1 MRRRLCGSKDAF
13 SCVTQLLCAARNAD
27 RIILR
32 TVQQQHVEVV
42 LRRLLP
48 QPLQRIRDLA
58 DRKEILV
65 EDVPLKVLN
74 HLAPG
79 NRHQGVIAFAKPVEY
94 ADLTDVLIAADE
106 KGKVPFLV
114 LLDGIEDVHNM
125 GAIIRTAE
133 CAGVDAV
140 LLPKRR
146 TAPINETVGK
156 TSAGAVE
163 YMPLV
168 QIGNIAQTLKQLK
181 KRGFWVIG
189 ADMDGETDYFHSSL
203 TDPVVLVIGSEG
215 RGVRQEI
222 LDSADA
228 ELIIPMNPHCE
239 SLNAAVAAT
248 IVLWQMKQET

>member
-1 MRRRLCGSKDAF
+1 MSEANIIIGRNS
-13 SCVTQLLCAARNAD
+13 VTEALKAGRSITKLYVAAGN
-27 RIILR
+27 
-32 TVQQQHVEVV
+32 ES
-42 LRRLLP
+42 

-58 DRKEILV
+58 GRK
-65 EDVPLKVLN
+65 
-74 HLAPG
+74 
-79 NRHQGVIAFAKPVEY
+79 EY

-146 TAPINETVGK
+146 TALINETVGK

-215 RGVRQEI
+215 RGISHLVKETCDVLVQ
-222 LDSADA
+222 
-228 ELIIPMNPHCE
+228 IPMFGHVN
-239 SLNAAVAAT
+239 SLNASVAAALLMYE
-248 IVLWQMKQET
+248 VVRQRQAGE

>member
-1 MRRRLCGSKDAF
+1 MRQIS
-13 SCVTQLLCAARNAD
+13 SSAATAS
-27 RIILR
+27 
-32 TVQQQHVEVV
+32 
-42 LRRLLP
+42 P

-58 DRKEILV
+58 GRKEILV

-133 CAGVDAV
+133 C
-140 LLPKRR
+140 
-146 TAPINETVGK
+146 
-156 TSAGAVE
+156 GAVE

-215 RGVRQEI
+215 RGISHLVKETCDVLVQ
-222 LDSADA
+222 
-228 ELIIPMNPHCE
+228 IPMFGHVN
-239 SLNAAVAAT
+239 SLNASVAAALLMYE
-248 IVLWQMKQET
+248 VVRQRQAGE

>member
-1 MRRRLCGSKDAF
+1 M
-13 SCVTQLLCAARNAD
+13 
-27 RIILR
+27 
-32 TVQQQHVEVV
+32 
-42 LRRLLP
+42 
-48 QPLQRIRDLA
+48 
-58 DRKEILV
+58 
-65 EDVPLKVLN
+65 
-74 HLAPG
+74 
-79 NRHQGVIAFAKPVEY
+79 
-94 ADLTDVLIAADE
+94 TDVLIAADE

-203 TDPVVLVIGSEG
+203 TDRWSWSSAAKAGAFRTWSRRRATSWSRSPCSVTSIPSTPPSQRPCSCMKSCGSG
-215 RGVRQEI
+215 RQANKST
-222 LDSADA
+222 LDKRGNDYAGSV
-228 ELIIPMNPHCE
+228 PCRR
-239 SLNAAVAAT
+239 
-248 IVLWQMKQET
+248 KK

>member
-1 MRRRLCGSKDAF
+1 MSEANIIIGRNS
-13 SCVTQLLCAARNAD
+13 VTEALKAGRSITKLYVAAGNES
-27 RIILR
+27 
-32 TVQQQHVEVV
+32 QS
-42 LRRLLP
+42 
-48 QPLQRIRDLA
+48 LQRIRDLA

-146 TAPINETVGK
+146 TALINETVGK

-215 RGVRQEI
+215 RGISHLVKETCDVLVQ
-222 LDSADA
+222 
-228 ELIIPMNPHCE
+228 IPMFGHVN
-239 SLNAAVAAT
+239 SLNASVAAALLMYE
-248 IVLWQMKQET
+248 VVRQRQAGE